1 MYRDIIKQSKD
12 NFTNERETNVTAV
25 ISQLSKSGD
34 VSYIVNNCFFIIIA
48 HPNFYYICLYNLF
61 FFYFISYVL
70 HSYQLIHIV
79 WSPSNFLANTQSNLR
94 QYYNPLSGLYNK

>member
-34 VSYIVNNCFFIIIA
+34 VSYIV
-48 HPNFYYICLYNLF
+48 YN
-61 FFYFISYVL
+61 S
-70 HSYQLIHIV
+70 
-79 WSPSNFLANTQSNLR
+79 FL
-94 QYYNPLSGLYNK
+94 